1 VSHDTDKLIRQLSLV
16 AYLMAERRAV
26 TARDVKSNV
35 EGYSEMSD
43 EAFARRFYSD
53 RAELVALG
61 VPLQS
66 QRDEFTGEELYTLRS
81 ENYFLEK
88 LELDDDELAALQTA
102 LYLLEGKFAYAEPL
116 RLALQN
122 LALGRPGFDEPATE
136 TAVRVEVLD
145 PDYSPEMP
153 GRLGKLE
160 GAISKQ
166 RTIKFPYYSISR
178 NRQSERTVN
187 PYGLLS
193 DNGSWYLIGQDLDRK
208 DIRTF
213 RVSRIRGD
221 IRFATRRERDFR
233 IPADFDIDEYRGRPP
248 WQIGDIVGEARV
260 ELAGDTAWWVDRAYG
275 NAGRLEDDV
284 FATDYSSAPQLAAWI
299 LRQDGRAIPLEPD
312 ELRREVAQALRTVR
326 DLHQGPPPT
335 LADEAPQVQADGAGE
350 RPAGPVVPERFAVLQ
365 ALLAYLLAACGE
377 DTSAVIPASELVER
391 FHIPEDELEEHLQ
404 LLNLVNFGGGCYTVY
419 ASLDGDTVHVD
430 KELYGDTF
438 RLAPRLT
445 PLEAR
450 AIRLALEFVGPMIAA
465 DAHTPLDRVRKKLE
479 ETFGQFE
486 HTQTPSPGAGAGEAE
501 ANLVAT
507 LTEGI
512 RERRLVEIEY
522 QKEGEQTWSKR
533 VVEPYSLERELPNW
547 RVHTW
552 DRSRDGERSFRLDR
566 MRSAAL
572 TKERFEPRPGFQPR
586 RLRDARTAKVLYLKG
601 VSARW
606 AIERGATPLRD
617 GTAVAEM
624 PVGSPEWLIGEILSH
639 RGSAVLLEPAEMRA
653 GVANRARE
661 LATEL
666 GVSRLRVR
674 AGT

>member
-16 AYLMAERRAV
+16 AYLMAERRPL

-53 RAELVALG
+53 RAELLALG

-81 ENYFLEK
+81 ENYFLDK

-145 PDYSPEMP
+145 PDYSAEMP

-178 NRQSERTVN
+178 NRQTERTIN

-193 DNGSWYLIGQDLDRK
+193 DNGSWYVIGQDLDRK

-233 IPADFDIDEYRGRPP
+233 IPQDFDIDVYRGRPP
-248 WQIGDIVGEARV
+248 WQIGDKVGEARI
-260 ELAGDTAWWVDRAYG
+260 ELAGDTAWWVERAFG
-275 NAGRLEDDV
+275 NAGQLDDGV
-284 FATDYSSAPQLAAWI
+284 FVTEYSSVPQLASWI

-312 ELRREVAQALRTVR
+312 ELRREVAQALRDVR
-326 DLHQGPPPT
+326 ARHETGPPRP
-335 LADEAPQVQADGAGE
+335 AAPSPPPREDGLGE

-377 DTSAVIPASELVER
+377 EHDAVIPAHEIVER
-391 FHIPEDELEEHLQ
+391 FHIPEDQLEEHLQ

-419 ASLDGDTVHVD
+419 AALEGNEVHVD

-486 HTQTPSPGAGAGEAE
+486 LGQTPQPRTGEGAAE
-501 ANLVAT
+501 ADLVAT

-512 RERRLVEIEY
+512 RERHLVEIEY
-522 QKEGEQTWSKR
+522 QKEGEQTWSQR
-533 VVEPYSLERELPNW
+533 IVEPYSLERELPNW

-552 DRSRDGERSFRLDR
+552 DRTRNGERSFRLDR
-566 MRSAAL
+566 MRSAKL
-572 TKERFEPRPGFQPR
+572 TSDTFDPRPGFEPR
-586 RLRDARTAKVLYLKG
+586 GLRDARSAKVLYAKG
-601 VSARW
+601 VAARW
-606 AIERGATPLRD
+606 AAERGATPLKD
-617 GTAVAEM
+617 GTALAEM
-624 PVGSPEWLIGEILSH
+624 PVGSPEWLVGEIFSH
-639 RGSAVLLEPAEMRA
+639 RGEAVLLEPEDMRDA
-653 GVANRARE
+653 IAARARD
-661 LATEL
+661 LANEL

-674 AGT
+674 A

>member
-16 AYLMAERRAV
+16 AFLMAERRLL

-43 EAFARRFYSD
+43 EAFARRYYSD
-53 RAELVALG
+53 RAELLALG

-81 ENYFLEK
+81 ENYFLDQ

-102 LYLLEGKFAYAEPL
+102 FYLLEGQFAYAEPL

-122 LALGRPGFDEPATE
+122 LALGRPGFEEPTTQ

-178 NRQSERTVN
+178 NRQGERTVN

-221 IRFATRRERDFR
+221 IKFATRRERDFR
-233 IPADFDIDEYRGRPP
+233 IPADFDIDLYRGRPP
-248 WQIGDIVGEARV
+248 WQIGDIEGEARI
-260 ELAGDTAWWVDRAYG
+260 ELAGDTAWWVERAFG
-275 NAGRLEDDV
+275 NAGELGDGV
-284 FATDYSSAPQLAAWI
+284 FVTGYSSLPQLASWI

-312 ELRREVAQALRTVR
+312 ELRREVAYALRTVR
-326 DLHQGPPPT
+326 DLHEGALPKLAAPAPPQT
-335 LADEAPQVQADGAGE
+335 TDGTGE

-365 ALLAYLLAACGE
+365 ALLAYLLAACG
-377 DTSAVIPASELVER
+377 DDNDAVIPARDIIER
-391 FHIPEDELEEHLQ
+391 FHIPEEELEEHLQ

-419 ASLDGDTVHVD
+419 AALEGDVVHVD

-438 RLAPRLT
+438 RRPPRLT

-465 DAHTPLDRVRKKLE
+465 DAHSPLDRVRKKLE

-486 HTQTPSPGAGAGEAE
+486 LAQTPQPQVANAE
-501 ANLVAT
+501 ADLVAT

-552 DRSRDGERSFRLDR
+552 DRSRDAERSFRLDR
-566 MRSAAL
+566 MRSAQL
-572 TKERFEPRPGFQPR
+572 TQEQFDPRPAFEPRG
-586 RLRDARTAKVLYLKG
+586 LRDARKAKILYLKG
-601 VSARW
+601 IPARW
-606 AIERGATPLRD
+606 AAERGATPLKD
-617 GTAVAEM
+617 GTAVTEM
-624 PVGSPEWLIGEILSH
+624 LVGSQEWVIGEILSQ
-639 RGSAVLLEPAEMRA
+639 RGEAVLLEPEELRS
-653 GVANRARE
+653 VVVTRARE
-661 LATEL
+661 LANEL
-666 GVSRLRVR
+666 GVARLRAR
-674 AGT
+674 A